1 MAIRKITRRSR
12 GQVAALPFRVRDGV
26 LEVMLITSRETGRWI
41 IPKGWAQS
49 GRKAHAASAREAREE
64 AGIVGKIT
72 KRPIGTFRYQKRL
85 SPEQTITCKVR
96 VFPFEVGEVRS
107 EWPEQADRQRC
118 WLPMAEAIHRVG
130 DGGLR
135 RLLLKLPRLLGRA
148 RGKSKAA
155 DMCSDAPA
163 N

>member
-1 MAIRKITRRSR
+1 MTDRKITRRSR
-12 GQVAALPFRVRDGV
+12 SQVAALPFRVRDGV
-26 LEVMLITSRETGRWI
+26 LEVMLITSRETARWI

-64 AGIVGKIT
+64 AGVIGKIT

-85 SPEQTITCKVR
+85 SPEQEITCKVQ

-118 WLPMAEAIHRVG
+118 WLPVAEAARLVA
-130 DGGLR
+130 DSGLR
-135 RLLLKLPRLLGRA
+135 RLLLKLPRLLRRA
-148 RGKSKAA
+148 GS
-155 DMCSDAPA
+155 
-163 N
+163 

>member
-1 MAIRKITRRSR
+1 MRNRKINHQSRR
-12 GQVAALPFRVRDGV
+12 QVAALPFRVRAGV

-64 AGIVGKIT
+64 AGIFGKIT

-85 SPEQTITCKVR
+85 SPEQEVTCKVQ
-96 VFPFEVGEVRS
+96 VFPFEVGEVLS

-118 WLPMAEAIHRVG
+118 WLSLAEAIHRVA
-130 DGGLR
+130 DSGLR
-135 RLLLKLPRLLGRA
+135 KLLLKLPRLLHRAGR
-148 RGKSKAA
+148 
-155 DMCSDAPA
+155 
-163 N
+163 

>member
-1 MAIRKITRRSR
+1 MTNRKITRRSR
-12 GQVAALPFRVRDGV
+12 SQVAALPFRVRDCV

-49 GRKAHAASAREAREE
+49 GRKAHAASAREARDE

-85 SPEQTITCKVR
+85 SPDQEITCKVR

-107 EWPEQADRQRC
+107 EWLEQADRQRC
-118 WLPMAEAIHRVG
+118 WLPVAEAAHRVA
-130 DGGLR
+130 DSGLR
-135 RLLLKLPRLLGRA
+135 KLLLKLPRLLRRA
-148 RGKSKAA
+148 GSKSKAA
-155 DMCSDAPA
+155 DPRSNGPGK
-163 N
+163 

>member
-1 MAIRKITRRSR
+1 MTSRKITRRSR
-12 GQVAALPFRVRDGV
+12 TQVAALPFRVRDGV

-49 GRKAHAASAREAREE
+49 GRKAHAAGAREAREE
-64 AGIVGKIT
+64 AGVVGKIR

-85 SPEQTITCKVR
+85 SPEQTIPCKVQ
-96 VFPFEVGEVRS
+96 VFLFEVGEVRS

-118 WLPMAEAIHRVG
+118 WLPVAEAVHRVA
-130 DGGLR
+130 DSGLR
-135 RLLLKLPRLLGRA
+135 KLLLKLPRLFRRG

-155 DMCSDAPA
+155 GLRPHGAA